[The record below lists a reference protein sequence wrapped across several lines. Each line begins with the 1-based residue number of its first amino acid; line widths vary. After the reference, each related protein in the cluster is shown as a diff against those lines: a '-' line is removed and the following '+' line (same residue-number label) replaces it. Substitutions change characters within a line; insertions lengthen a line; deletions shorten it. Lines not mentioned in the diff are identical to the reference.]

1 MAKEKLKKC
10 ELKKICQRKCSI
22 FHAVVCV
29 SVRLQYKSKLPHTHM
44 RENTTRKMTNLL
56 YQMTV
61 VGPDCQDTGKAICLG
76 LYECRIP
83 ESPPEYA

>member
-1 MAKEKLKKC
+1 
-10 ELKKICQRKCSI
+10 
-22 FHAVVCV
+22 
-29 SVRLQYKSKLPHTHM
+29 M